1 MKRSYLIAAAVC
13 LALGLGACSRN
24 SSQDAGAGESSAVAE
39 SQSEE
44 KETPSA
50 KAADQV
56 GKETGESETK
66 TEEATTEEAKEQAI
80 TGRVEGIEK
89 EAKEQAITGRVEGI
103 EKEVV
108 TINGQDGLEY
118 QIDLSAAETR
128 SSLEIGEGDEIQVVF
143 LDGKEKVK
151 KAQSYE
157 IISSVALEGDLDP
170 VIAGVIKE
178 VSGSVLTIETAGGK
192 THKFSTEIAQTVTGE
207 KGLASGENV
216 EVTYLGKLDE
226 EIAIRV
232 ITEEGSGDVDAT
244 YSAISGTLLAASD
257 QAVVIQAANGR
268 QFTFAVGENI
278 DAMDYEIGELVEV
291 TYEGSLTKENAVAEG
306 IDYQ

>member
-66 TEEATTEEAKEQAI
+66 TEEATTE
-80 TGRVEGIEK
+80 

-257 QAVVIQAANGR
+257 QAVMIQAANGR

>member
-66 TEEATTEEAKEQAI
+66 TEEATTE
-80 TGRVEGIEK
+80 

-232 ITEEGSGDVDAT
+232 ITGEGSGDVDAT

>member
-24 SSQDAGAGESSAVAE
+24 SGQDAGAGESSAVAE

-66 TEEATTEEAKEQAI
+66 TEEATTE
-80 TGRVEGIEK
+80 

-244 YSAISGTLLAASD
+244 YGAISGTLLAASD

>member
-24 SSQDAGAGESSAVAE
+24 SGQDAGAGESSAVTE

-50 KAADQV
+50 KAADQA
-56 GKETGESETK
+56 GKETGESETE
-66 TEEATTEEAKEQAI
+66 TEEATTE
-80 TGRVEGIEK
+80 

-118 QIDLSAAETR
+118 QIDLSDAETR
-128 SSLEIGEGDEIQVVF
+128 SSLELGEGDEIQVVF

-178 VSGSVLTIETAGGK
+178 ASGNLLTIETAGGK

-207 KGLASGENV
+207 KGLAPGENV

-278 DAMDYEIGELVEV
+278 DAMDYEIGELVEI

>member
-24 SSQDAGAGESSAVAE
+24 SGQDAGAGESSAVTE

-50 KAADQV
+50 KAADQA
-56 GKETGESETK
+56 GKETGESETE
-66 TEEATTEEAKEQAI
+66 TEEATTE
-80 TGRVEGIEK
+80 

-118 QIDLSAAETR
+118 QIDLSDAETR
-128 SSLEIGEGDEIQVVF
+128 SSLELGEGDEIQVVF

-178 VSGSVLTIETAGGK
+178 ASGNLLTIETAGGK

-207 KGLASGENV
+207 KGLAPGENV

-278 DAMDYEIGELVEV
+278 DVMDYEIGELVEI

>member
-24 SSQDAGAGESSAVAE
+24 SGQDAGAGESSAVAE

-66 TEEATTEEAKEQAI
+66 TEEATTE
-80 TGRVEGIEK
+80 

>member
-1 MKRSYLIAAAVC
+1 
-13 LALGLGACSRN
+13 
-24 SSQDAGAGESSAVAE
+24 VAE

-50 KAADQV
+50 KAADQA

-66 TEEATTEEAKEQAI
+66 TEEATTE
-80 TGRVEGIEK
+80 

>member
-24 SSQDAGAGESSAVAE
+24 SGQDAGAGESSAVTE

-50 KAADQV
+50 KAADQA

-89 EAKEQAITGRVEGI
+89 E
-103 EKEVV
+103 VV

-118 QIDLSAAETR
+118 QIDLSDAETR
-128 SSLEIGEGDEIQVVF
+128 SSLELGEGDEIQVVF

-178 VSGSVLTIETAGGK
+178 ASGNLLTIETAGGK

-207 KGLASGENV
+207 KGLVPGENV
-216 EVTYLGKLDE
+216 EITYLGKLDE

-278 DAMDYEIGELVEV
+278 DAMDYEIGELVEI

-306 IDYQ
+306 IDYR